1 MEDIHLDALG
11 KKRRAVVLLF
21 KTQES
26 ELQKSLTKWDTNV
39 KLFDEVEKCRVT
51 INFYDQL
58 RISLKDNLSL
68 ALEDDEIQRIKRNS
82 LDKLISNG

>member
-1 MEDIHLDALG
+1 M
-11 KKRRAVVLLF
+11 
-21 KTQES
+21 
-26 ELQKSLTKWDTNV
+26 

-58 RISLKDNLSL
+58 RINLKDNLAL

-82 LDKLISNG
+82 LDKLI